1 LTDLQAS
8 RRPSYRLMS
17 ANQSNY
23 QFILWDNDGVLV
35 DTEQWYFAATR
46 EALAELGVDL
56 PMDIYQQ
63 IMIQGRSS
71 WELALQ
77 AGVHPDRVQ
86 HAQERRDALYQAHL
100 RTENLRIEGVLEV
113 LAELAQHYQMAIV
126 TTCKRRDF
134 ELIHRNRDLLQF
146 MQFVLVREDYVE
158 SKPHP
163 EPYLTALHK
172 FSATPQQALVI
183 EDSERGLRA
192 ARAAGIDCAVVDYH
206 FTRSHDFSAA
216 QYRLHKLAQL
226 PQLLVT

>member
-1 LTDLQAS
+1 
-8 RRPSYRLMS
+8 MS

-56 PMDIYQQ
+56 PMDTYQQ

-86 HAQERRDALYQAHL
+86 HGQERRDALYQAHL

-134 ELIHRNRDLLQF
+134 ELIHRNPDLLQF
-146 MQFVLVREDYVE
+146 MQFVLVREDYME

-163 EPYLTALHK
+163 EPYLTALQK
-172 FSATPQQALVI
+172 FSAAPQQALVI

-226 PQLLVT
+226 PQLLVTQSLR

>member
-1 LTDLQAS
+1 
-8 RRPSYRLMS
+8 
-17 ANQSNY
+17 
-23 QFILWDNDGVLV
+23 
-35 DTEQWYFAATR
+35 
-46 EALAELGVDL
+46 
-56 PMDIYQQ
+56 
-63 IMIQGRSS
+63 MIQGRSS

-86 HAQERRDALYQAHL
+86 HGQERRDALYQAHL

-134 ELIHRNRDLLQF
+134 ELIHRNPDLLQF

-192 ARAAGIDCAVVDYH
+192 ARAAGIDCAVVDYL

-226 PQLLVT
+226 PQLLDT

>member
-1 LTDLQAS
+1 
-8 RRPSYRLMS
+8 MS

-23 QFILWDNDGVLV
+23 QYILWDNDGVLV

-86 HAQERRDALYQAHL
+86 HGQERRDALYQAHL

-134 ELIHRNRDLLQF
+134 ELIHRNPDLLQF
-146 MQFVLVREDYVE
+146 MQFVLVREDYME

>member
-1 LTDLQAS
+1 MTDLQAS

-46 EALAELGVDL
+46 EALGELGVDL
-56 PMDIYQQ
+56 PMDTYQQ

-86 HAQERRDALYQAHL
+86 HGQERRDALYQAHL

-134 ELIHRNRDLLQF
+134 ELIHRNPDLLQF
-146 MQFVLVREDYVE
+146 MQFVLVREDYME

-163 EPYLTALHK
+163 EPYLTALQK

>member
-1 LTDLQAS
+1 MTDLQAS

-23 QFILWDNDGVLV
+23 QYILWDNDGVLV

-86 HAQERRDALYQAHL
+86 HGQERRDALYRDHL

-134 ELIHRNRDLLQF
+134 ELIHRNPDLLQF
-146 MQFVLVREDYVE
+146 MQFVLVREDYME

-163 EPYLTALHK
+163 EPYLTALQK
-172 FSATPQQALVI
+172 FSAAPQQALVI

>member
-1 LTDLQAS
+1 
-8 RRPSYRLMS
+8 MS

-56 PMDIYQQ
+56 PMDTYQQ

-86 HAQERRDALYQAHL
+86 HGQERRDALYQAHL

-226 PQLLVT
+226 PQLLTT

>member
-1 LTDLQAS
+1 MTDLQAS

-56 PMDIYQQ
+56 PMDTYQQ

-86 HAQERRDALYQAHL
+86 HGQERRDALYQAHL

-134 ELIHRNRDLLQF
+134 ELIHRNPDLLQF

-216 QYRLHKLAQL
+216 RYRLHKLAQL

>member
-1 LTDLQAS
+1 
-8 RRPSYRLMS
+8 MS

-56 PMDIYQQ
+56 PMDTYQQ

-86 HAQERRDALYQAHL
+86 HGQERRDALYQAHL

-226 PQLLVT
+226 PQLLVTQSLR

>member
-1 LTDLQAS
+1 MTDLQAS
-8 RRPSYRLMS
+8 RRPSYLLMS

-23 QFILWDNDGVLV
+23 QYILWDNDGVLV

-56 PMDIYQQ
+56 PMDDYQQ
-63 IMIQGRSS
+63 TMIQGRSS

-86 HAQERRDALYQAHL
+86 HGQERRDALYQAHL

-134 ELIHRNRDLLQF
+134 ELIHRNPDLLQF

-216 QYRLHKLAQL
+216 QYRLHRLAQL

>member
-1 LTDLQAS
+1 
-8 RRPSYRLMS
+8 MS
-17 ANQSNY
+17 GKPPNY

-56 PMDIYQQ
+56 PMDTYQQ

-71 WELALQ
+71 WELALL
-77 AGVHPDRVQ
+77 AGIHPDRVR
-86 HAQERRDALYQAHL
+86 HGQERRDALYQAYL
-100 RTENLRIEGVLEV
+100 RTQDLRIEGVLEV

-134 ELIHRNRDLLQF
+134 ELIHSNPDLLQF
-146 MQFVLVREDYVE
+146 MQFVLVREDYEE

-163 EPYLTALHK
+163 EPYLTALQK

-216 QYRLHKLAQL
+216 QYRLHKLTHL
-226 PQLLVT
+226 PQLLAT

>member
-1 LTDLQAS
+1 MTDLQAS

-56 PMDIYQQ
+56 PMDTYQQ

-86 HAQERRDALYQAHL
+86 HGQERRDALYQAHL

-134 ELIHRNRDLLQF
+134 ELIHRNPDLLQF
-146 MQFVLVREDYVE
+146 MQFVLVREDYME

-163 EPYLTALHK
+163 EPYLTALQK

>member
-1 LTDLQAS
+1 MTDLQAS

-56 PMDIYQQ
+56 PMDTYQQ

-77 AGVHPDRVQ
+77 AGVHPDRPQ
-86 HAQERRDALYQAHL
+86 HGQERRDALYQAHL

-134 ELIHRNRDLLQF
+134 ELIHRNPDLLQF

-163 EPYLTALHK
+163 EPYLTALQK
-172 FSATPQQALVI
+172 FSAAPQQALVI

>member
-1 LTDLQAS
+1 MS
-8 RRPSYRLMS
+8 SPRRISCSLMS
-17 ANQSNY
+17 ANPANY
-23 QFILWDNDGVLV
+23 QYILWDNDGVLV

-46 EALAELGVDL
+46 EAMAELGVDL
-56 PMDIYQQ
+56 PIDTYQQ

-71 WELALQ
+71 WEVALQ
-77 AGVHPDRVQ
+77 AGVHPDRVR
-86 HAQERRDALYQAHL
+86 HGQERRDVLYQAYL
-100 RTENLRIEGVLEV
+100 RTEDLRIEGVLEV
-113 LAELAQHYQMAIV
+113 LAELAPRYQMAIV

-134 ELIHRNRDLLQF
+134 ELIHSNPDLLQF
-146 MQFVLVREDYVE
+146 MQFVLAREDYEE

-216 QYRLHKLAQL
+216 QYRLHKLTQL
-226 PQLLVT
+226 PQLLTT

>member
-1 LTDLQAS
+1 
-8 RRPSYRLMS
+8 MS

-56 PMDIYQQ
+56 PMDTYQQ

-86 HAQERRDALYQAHL
+86 HGQERRDALYQAHL

-134 ELIHRNRDLLQF
+134 ELIHRNPDLLQF

-206 FTRSHDFSAA
+206 FTRSHDFNAA

>member
-1 LTDLQAS
+1 
-8 RRPSYRLMS
+8 MS
-17 ANQSNY
+17 GKPPNY

-56 PMDIYQQ
+56 PMDTYQQ

-71 WELALQ
+71 WELALL
-77 AGVHPDRVQ
+77 AGIHPDRVQ
-86 HAQERRDALYQAHL
+86 HGQERRDALYQAYL
-100 RTENLRIEGVLEV
+100 RTQDLRIEGVLEV

-134 ELIHRNRDLLQF
+134 ELIHSNPDLLQF
-146 MQFVLVREDYVE
+146 MQFVLVREDYEE

-163 EPYLTALHK
+163 EPYLTALQK

-216 QYRLHKLAQL
+216 QYRLHKLTHL
-226 PQLLVT
+226 PQLLAT

>member
-1 LTDLQAS
+1 MTDLQAS

-56 PMDIYQQ
+56 PMDTYQQ

-86 HAQERRDALYQAHL
+86 HGQERRDALYQAHL

-134 ELIHRNRDLLQF
+134 ELIHRNPDLLQF

>member
-1 LTDLQAS
+1 
-8 RRPSYRLMS
+8 MS
-17 ANQSNY
+17 AKPSNY

-56 PMDIYQQ
+56 PMDTYQQ
-63 IMIQGRSS
+63 IMVQGRSS

-77 AGVHPDRVQ
+77 AGIHPDRVQ
-86 HAQERRDALYQAHL
+86 HGQERRDALYQAYL
-100 RTENLRIEGVLEV
+100 RTEDLRIEGVLEV
-113 LAELAQHYQMAIV
+113 LAELAQRYQMAIV

-134 ELIHRNRDLLQF
+134 GLIHSNPDLLQF
-146 MQFVLVREDYVE
+146 MQFVLVREDYGE

-163 EPYLTALHK
+163 EPYLTALQK
-172 FSATPQQALVI
+172 FSATPQQALVV

-216 QYRLHKLAQL
+216 QYRLRKLTQL
-226 PQLLVT
+226 PQLLST

>member
-1 LTDLQAS
+1 MTDLQAS
-8 RRPSYRLMS
+8 RRPSYLLMS

-86 HAQERRDALYQAHL
+86 HGQERRDALYQAHL

-134 ELIHRNRDLLQF
+134 ELIHRNPDLLQF
-146 MQFVLVREDYVE
+146 MQFVLVREDYME

-163 EPYLTALHK
+163 EPYLTALQK
-172 FSATPQQALVI
+172 FSAAPQQALVI

>member
-1 LTDLQAS
+1 MTDLQAS

-86 HAQERRDALYQAHL
+86 HGQERRDALYQAHL

-134 ELIHRNRDLLQF
+134 ELIHRNPDLLQF

-163 EPYLTALHK
+163 EPYLTALQK
-172 FSATPQQALVI
+172 FSAAPQQALVI

>member
-1 LTDLQAS
+1 
-8 RRPSYRLMS
+8 MS
-17 ANQSNY
+17 ANQFNY

-46 EALAELGVDL
+46 EALAELSVDL
-56 PMDIYQQ
+56 PMDTYQQ

-86 HAQERRDALYQAHL
+86 HGQERRDALYQAHL

-134 ELIHRNRDLLQF
+134 ELIHRNPDLLQF
-146 MQFVLVREDYVE
+146 MQFVLVREDCME

-163 EPYLTALHK
+163 EPYLTALQK
-172 FSATPQQALVI
+172 FSAAPQQALVI